1 VRRLQHLGIP
11 LVLCTSKTRAEL
23 RALVP
28 ALGAACPAVV
38 EDGCG
43 LLLPPRAVAGVA
55 LPGARRTRDGRLLP
69 LALPYTRVRRVF
81 RALRRATDG
90 AVVGIGDVSVAQL
103 ARITGLDPAAAR
115 RARRREFD
123 EPFVFVREARRH
135 APTVRRLATRAGLVV
150 TRGSRFFHLH
160 GPTDKGGATGLM
172 RALLERERGPVR
184 LVALGDSALDAPL
197 LRVADVAVIVPRPD
211 GRPDPALR
219 RAVPRARVAPAPGPT
234 GWARAVQRLLREA
247 GE

>member
-1 VRRLQHLGIP
+1 MRRLLRLGIP
-11 LVLCTSKTRAEL
+11 LVLCTSKTRAEV
-23 RALVP
+23 RALFP

-43 LLLPPRAVAGVA
+43 LLLPPRAFAGVP
-55 LPGARRTRDGRLLP
+55 LPDARRTRDGRLLP
-69 LALPYTRVRRVF
+69 LALPYARVRRVF
-81 RALRRATDG
+81 RALRRATGG
-90 AVVGIGDVSVAQL
+90 AVVGVGDVSVAQL

-135 APTVRRLATRAGLVV
+135 APTVRRLAAHAGLVV
-150 TRGSRFFHLH
+150 SRGGRFFHLH

-184 LVALGDSALDAPL
+184 LVALGNSPLDAPL
-197 LRVADVAVIVPRPD
+197 LRAADVAVIVPGPD

-219 RAVPRARVAPAPGPT
+219 RAVPRARVAPAPGPA
-234 GWARAVQRLLREA
+234 GWARAVQGLLQEARE
-247 GE
+247 